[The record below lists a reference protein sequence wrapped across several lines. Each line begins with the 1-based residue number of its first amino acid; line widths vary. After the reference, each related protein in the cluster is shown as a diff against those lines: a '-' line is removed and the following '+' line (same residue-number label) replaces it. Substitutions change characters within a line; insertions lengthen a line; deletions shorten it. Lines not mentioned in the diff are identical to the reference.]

1 MGIFDFLK
9 KNNVAYTDLNLEEL
23 LQKAASEPAYR
34 MQFYDRLLSDDI
46 VVLTDKKGNTENGIL
61 KAGSSVNIISLND
74 GKIPVFTSPER
85 ILDKGIIKDQV
96 PYLQMN
102 GRSLFEMTAGAT
114 LMLNPYSDFGKEL
127 LPAEIEQ
134 LLNGTIAKPSKKI
147 VVEKDT
153 QVQIGQPAVYP
164 HEIVNSLKILFA
176 ENPLVKAAY
185 LGWIYNPE
193 SADPPHYIFGIEGSG
208 NLRELTGEAGF
219 IAESYLGK
227 NEVVDFIEVSDTSS
241 LSEYFK
247 STTPFY
253 IK

>member
-1 MGIFDFLK
+1 MGIFDFFK
-9 KNNVAYTDLNLEEL
+9 KKVDLADLSLEVL
-23 LQKAASEPAYR
+23 LQKAAGEPAYR
-34 MQFYDRLLSDDI
+34 MQFYDRLLSGDL
-46 VVLTDKKGNTENGIL
+46 VVLTDKKGNTVNGML
-61 KAGSSVNIISLND
+61 KAGSSVNIISLQD
-74 GKIPVFTSPER
+74 GRIPVFTSPER
-85 ILDKGIIKDQV
+85 ILDKGAIKDQV
-96 PYLQMN
+96 PYLQMS
-102 GRSLFEMTAGAT
+102 GQSLFEMTAGAT

-147 VVEKDT
+147 VVEKET

-164 HEIVNSLKILFA
+164 HEIVNSLKILFTG
-176 ENPLVKAAY
+176 NPLVTAAY

-193 SADPPHYIFGIEGSG
+193 GSEPPHYIFGIEGGG
-208 NLRELTGEAGF
+208 NLSDLTGEAGF
-219 IAESYLGK
+219 IAEGYLGK
-227 NEVVDFIEVSDTSS
+227 NEIVDFIEVNDTSS